1 MLVIT
6 LKTGLTHNRNVYR
19 EGDVFEIKKEYPGST
34 LLREFPEDISEEEW
48 TARQM
53 KMYGEILFR
62 RLSEAE
68 LKKAYGEGKVEL
80 DMMNDEQKK
89 IIKAG
94 VSSKIAEMRALSEQ
108 MKKEVEEEEEKEV
121 EETRPRQVVQE
132 GSESVPTGK
141 KK

>member
-6 LKTGLTHNRNVYR
+6 VKTGLTHDRRVYR

-34 LLREFPEDISEEEW
+34 LIRDFPEDISEEDW

-62 RLSEAE
+62 RLSEEE
-68 LKKAYGEGKVEL
+68 LKKAYGDGKVDI

-94 VSSKIAEMRALSEQ
+94 VSSKIAEMKILAER
-108 MKKEVEEEEEKEV
+108 MKQEAEEVDIEEEEQ
-121 EETRPRQVVQE
+121 EE
-132 GSESVPTGK
+132 K
-141 KK
+141 KKG

>member
-6 LKTGLTHNRNVYR
+6 VKTGLTHDRRVYR

-34 LLREFPEDISEEEW
+34 LLRDFPEDISEEDW

-68 LKKAYGEGKVEL
+68 LRKAYGDGKVDI
-80 DMMNDEQKK
+80 DMMNEDQKK

-94 VSSKIAEMRALSEQ
+94 VSAKISEMKILAER
-108 MKKEVEEEEEKEV
+108 MKQEAEEVDIEEEEK
-121 EETRPRQVVQE
+121 PGQVLQE
-132 GSESVPTGK
+132 GSESIPVK
-141 KK
+141 KKK